1 MLMTL
6 AALTTSIIMLTEP
19 DVLEGIMDGKVLGM
33 DITPEVLL
41 VAAVERLVPIIMAFL
56 TLALKDSINRWANIA
71 AGTVYTILSLISMNG
86 ASPQMILMWASAA
99 VATALIVWY
108 AWKSKPKA

>member
-1 MLMTL
+1 MTL
-6 AALTTSIIMLTEP
+6 AALTTSLIMLMEP
-19 DVLEGIMDGKVLGM
+19 GVLEGIMEGEVLGM
-33 DITPEVLL
+33 QITPEVLV
-41 VAAVERLVPIIMAFL
+41 VAAIERLVPIMMAFL
-56 TLALKDSINRWANIA
+56 TLTLKDSTNRWTNIII
-71 AGTVYTILSLISMNG
+71 GIVYTALSIVSMNG